1 MIDPIAV
8 DPIAVDPIAVDWIA
22 VDWGTSNL
30 RAWAMAGEAAVAAR
44 SSDQG
49 MGRLAPGDYPAVLA
63 AITEG
68 WRRPGAS
75 LPTLICGMAGAR
87 QGWASVA
94 AAEWRRSL

>member
-1 MIDPIAV
+1 MIDG
-8 DPIAVDPIAVDWIA
+8 IAVDWIA

-63 AITEG
+63 AITGGSALSEVPIG
-68 WRRPGAS
+68 TAP
-75 LPTLICGMAGAR
+75 
-87 QGWASVA
+87 
-94 AAEWRRSL
+94 